1 MTEMVK
7 SESDVKAL
15 ETTSTLEET
24 FFVEIQND
32 EIKLEN
38 VELQGKLEIL
48 LFLLII

>member
-24 FFVEIQND
+24 VFVEIQND